1 MASLVNRYSYSGSDA
16 KVFAYF
22 DKRNHRKIVPLESMH
37 TISFSI
43 YEAKGRV
50 RSLGFKS
57 IRGFTRAVREISG
70 TMIMTIIEDH
80 PLAKLMAV
88 NPYQDSILY
97 GGETRSSWSID
108 ATNTAL
114 GARKS
119 VGPTADYFQE
129 EDIGRRA
136 PTTLPPF
143 NIMVQYNTEVPSKV
157 TNRTVAHTT
166 KTKVR
171 KAEEGDV
178 WGLDDAKLDSTL
190 PQALYTETTSTAK
203 YSDYMDGVAV
213 VELIDVELMGQGIVT
228 SVNDMVTEVQYQ
240 FVARDYREFQ
250 LDHDALGF
258 TSLNDLEVVHRNM
271 IGVDWEQLS
280 ANIFSNAVS
289 NAVSNEF
296 DLNVKSLEEYKRR
309 LENGEPIEVSTT
321 VSGITE
327 ASKKALEPIYP
338 EVNGWMDTG
347 FGAQGAKEGKSAV
360 SNPLPKTSA
369 EDAKSMDL
377 ETGKPPAPKKNK
389 KQPVNTK
396 NFLIKPGDGSEDD
409 GFEDYKNLNPQ
420 GEASPTSIGLQ
431 LRLMKKFPNTNGLK
445 VIKGRKADYIVL
457 TNKGVGV
464 VYTYPKGGGLKNYKN
479 GHVFGDR
486 IPPGAASKNNTSV
499 YRINKGSGNDSPVYI
514 YNSVTGKWV
523 FDRREK
529 FI

>member
-22 DKRNHRKIVPLESMH
+22 DKRNHKNIVPLESMH

-97 GGETRSSWSID
+97 GSETRSSWSID

-119 VGPTADYFQE
+119 VGPTGDYFKE

-166 KTKVR
+166 KTRIK
-171 KAEEGDV
+171 KAEKGDV
-178 WGLDDAKLDSTL
+178 WGLDDYKLESSL
-190 PQALYTETTSTAK
+190 PQALYAETTNTAK
-203 YSDYMDGVAV
+203 YKDYMDGVAI

-250 LDHDALGF
+250 LDHDAL
-258 TSLNDLEVVHRNM
+258 DLTILEDFNSVQRNVV
-271 IGVDWEQLS
+271 GVDWEQLQRNAI
-280 ANIFSNAVS
+280 ANK
-289 NAVSNEF
+289 F
-296 DLNVKSLEEYKRR
+296 DLNVKGFEEYKRR
-309 LENGEPIEVSTT
+309 LENGEPIELTTST
-321 VSGITE
+321 GALTE
-327 ASKKALEPIYP
+327 AASKALEVPIYS
-338 EVNGWMDTG
+338 EVDGWADYG
-347 FGAQGAKEGKSAV
+347 WGVQAAKEGVQTV
-360 SNPLPKTSA
+360 SNPVPATSA
-369 EDAKSMDL
+369 EDAKSINL
-377 ETGKPPAPKKNK
+377 ETGKQPVEKKNK
-389 KQPVNTK
+389 KQPVNSK
-396 NFLIKPGDGSEDD
+396 NYFIKPDESLQDD
-409 GFEDYKNLNPQ
+409 GFEDYRNLNPQ
-420 GEASPTSIGLQ
+420 GEYSPTSIGSQ
-431 LRLMKKFPNTNGLK
+431 MAMMKRFPNTKGLK
-445 VIKGRKADYIVL
+445 VVKGRKADYIVY
-457 TNKGVGV
+457 TVNGVGT
-464 VYTYPKGGGLKNYKN
+464 VYTYPKGGGLRNYNN
-479 GHVFGDR
+479 GHVFGNR
-486 IPPGAASKNNTSV
+486 IPPGAASKNNTGV
-499 YRINKGSGNDSPVYI
+499 YRINKGPGNNSPVYT
-514 YNSVTGKWV
+514 YDSVKDKWV
-523 FDRREK
+523 FSRREK